1 MEPPGRPRG
10 PGALRT
16 FLSLAFGF
24 LRVRSLPFEF
34 LLSEKNATGRGR
46 SYTKKGEQRYNQKS
60 QRVQPTCH
68 GIAGQDKNFIFCERD
83 N

>member
-34 LLSEKNATGRGR
+34 LLSGKNATGRGR
-46 SYTKKGEQRYNQKS
+46 SYTKKGEQSYYQKKS
-60 QRVQPTCH
+60 ESATDMSWYRRARQELH
-68 GIAGQDKNFIFCERD
+68 FLSK
-83 N
+83 